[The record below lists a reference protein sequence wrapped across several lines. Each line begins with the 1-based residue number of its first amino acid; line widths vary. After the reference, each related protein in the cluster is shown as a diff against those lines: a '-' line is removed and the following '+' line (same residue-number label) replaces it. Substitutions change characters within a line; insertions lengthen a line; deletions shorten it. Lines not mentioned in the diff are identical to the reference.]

1 MKMTTKSLALAGA
14 LALSLPA
21 LAAAQGG
28 GFTVDPAQAAA
39 GKKIYMNKGCGGCH
53 QIGRASSS
61 PDLAGVQDRR
71 SMEWLTKWLTDTK
84 NMLETDSTAKALLAE
99 YKGMR
104 MPQQRISAA
113 EAEQVVHYIA
123 QESAKVKKK

>member
-1 MKMTTKSLALAGA
+1 MKMTTKTLALAGA

-28 GFTVDPAQAAA
+28 GFTVDPALATA
-39 GKKIYMNKGCGGCH
+39 GKKVYLSKGCGGCH

-61 PDLAGVQDRR
+61 PDLANVQDRR
-71 SMEWLTKWLTDTK
+71 SMEWLRKWLMDTK
-84 NMLETDSTAKALLAE
+84 NMLETDSLAKALLAE

-104 MPQQRISAA
+104 MPQQRISEQ
-113 EAEQVVHYIA
+113 EADALVHYIA
-123 QESAKVKKK
+123 QASAKLKK